1 MIKDIL
7 STLTIILASVVI
19 IYFFGRI
26 VMRAWIQEIEYY
38 ILNQIKNKKNEKEEK
53 K

>member
-26 VMRAWIQEIEYY
+26 VMKAWIHEIENH
-38 ILNQIKNKKNEKEEK
+38 ILKQFKNKKDEK
-53 K
+53 KI